1 MFNIIHKFFHGDL
14 PKDQTYFKILNDNE
28 YEYFKDYKI
37 VLTYFSG
44 YRYIFANPNIL
55 NFCKKIEFRDGWLQ
69 IVDDKN
75 EQYSLQCEIISESEY
90 EKLQS
95 EYQRMIQER
104 ELNEKISTILS
115 YKNEEHRAEKT
126 FDEFF
131 NKTFDSV
138 KNLLD
143 SNIENDNE
151 IFVVTSKINYDP
163 SNDSFIVDDVGE
175 NFWDYQLRVYI
186 NHLYE
191 KIKHQENVDYVLID
205 KIRDLIKE
213 KE

>member
-14 PKDQTYFKILNDNE
+14 PKDRTYFKILNKNE

-37 VLTYFSG
+37 VTTYFNDT
-44 YRYIFANPNIL
+44 RYVFTNPMIC
-55 NFCKKIEFRDGWLQ
+55 NFCNKIEFRDGWLQ
-69 IVDDKN
+69 IVDIND
-75 EQYSLQCEIISESEY
+75 EPYSLQCEIISASEY
-90 EKLQS
+90 QKVQS

-104 ELNEKISTILS
+104 GLNEKISAILS

-126 FDEFF
+126 FGEFF

-138 KNLLD
+138 KNLLE

-151 IFVVTSKINYDP
+151 IFVVTSKIKYDP

-175 NFWDYQLRVYI
+175 KFWNYQLKVYI
-186 NHLYE
+186 NNLYD
-191 KIKHQENVDYVLID
+191 KIKYQEDVDYELID

>member
-14 PKDQTYFKILNDNE
+14 PKDRTYFKILNDNE

-37 VLTYFSG
+37 VLTCVTGNG
-44 YRYIFANPNIL
+44 YVFANPNIW

-75 EQYSLQCEIISESEY
+75 EQYSLQCEIISEFEY
-90 EKLQS
+90 QKLQS

-138 KNLLD
+138 KILLE
-143 SNIENDNE
+143 SIVENDNE

-186 NHLYE
+186 NNLYE

>member
-1 MFNIIHKFFHGDL
+1 MLNIIHKFFHGDL
-14 PKDQTYFKILNDNE
+14 PKDRTYFKILNDNK

-37 VLTYFSG
+37 VLTYFNDT
-44 YRYIFANPNIL
+44 RYVFVNPNIW

-75 EQYSLQCEIISESEY
+75 EQYSLKCEIISEFEY
-90 EKLQS
+90 QKLQS

-138 KNLLD
+138 KILLE
-143 SNIENDNE
+143 SIVENDNE

-186 NHLYE
+186 NNLYE

>member
-1 MFNIIHKFFHGDL
+1 MLNIIHKFFHGDL
-14 PKDQTYFKILNDNE
+14 PKDRTYFKILNDNE

-37 VLTYFSG
+37 VLTYFNDT
-44 YRYIFANPNIL
+44 RYVFENPNIWK
-55 NFCKKIEFRDGWLQ
+55 FCKKIEFRDGWLQ

-90 EKLQS
+90 ENLNL
-95 EYQRMIQER
+95 EYVKMINER
-104 ELNEKISTILS
+104 GLNEKISAILS

-138 KNLLD
+138 KNLLE
-143 SNIENDNE
+143 SIVENDNE
-151 IFVVTSKINYDP
+151 IFVVTSKIKYDP
-163 SNDSFIVDDVGE
+163 SNDSFIVDNVGE
-175 NFWDYQLRVYI
+175 KFWDYQLRVYI
-186 NHLYE
+186 NNLYE
-191 KIKHQENVDYVLID
+191 KIKNQENVDYVLID
-205 KIRDLIKE
+205 KIRNLIKE